1 MDAPGKSSP
10 STGTR
15 KIAGILMEQRGDRYY
30 IHAAAVEEQAPGAM
44 VDGQIHDVTQ
54 VARTIAIVRDR
65 LAHSTGKELTEV
77 AVAAAGRSL
86 VTADGSIQRSLL
98 RSEPITRE
106 IVAALEL
113 EAVDAAVRQLTQDS
127 QREDYLCVGY
137 HVRESQLD
145 GQPLA
150 SLIGQRGRRA
160 QLDVIATLLPRIVV
174 DSLRSALG
182 LAGLRMAS
190 ITLEPHAISI
200 LCLIDEAAQHSLGG
214 YWWEMDI
221 VPGNKMPAWH
231 GPHRR

>member
-1 MDAPGKSSP
+1 MDAPREIFALDI
-10 STGTR
+10 GTW

-113 EAVDAAVRQLTQDS
+113 
-127 QREDYLCVGY
+127 G
-137 HVRESQLD
+137 
-145 GQPLA
+145 
-150 SLIGQRGRRA
+150 GRRCSRTA
-160 QLDVIATLLPRIVV
+160 IDPGLPAGRLP
-174 DSLRSALG
+174 LRRVSCTGIPARW
-182 LAGLRMAS
+182 A
-190 ITLEPHAISI
+190 AI
-200 LCLIDEAAQHSLGG
+200 G
-214 YWWEMDI
+214 
-221 VPGNKMPAWH
+221 
-231 GPHRR
+231 